1 MNDDVE
7 KKENVDDIEKFINE
21 EKEKTEEELKEVQN
35 ELIKIYNSL
44 SAYLDVLDKEIK
56 DAFDKLD
63 DKKWLSLT
71 NKKNIMLQHLV
82 ELERIINK
90 R

>member
-90 R
+90 K